1 MANVQ
6 FQVDPRVVTGKK
18 VKALRRQGII
28 PAHLYGRD
36 TESLALQAQTAD
48 LTKLLRTASRNAI
61 IDLQISGE
69 SEPRAVVMRGVQR
82 DAITDQLVHIDFFQ
96 ISLTEKLTA
105 NVAIVLTGEAPAVS
119 VHGGVLL
126 QTLGSLAIEA
136 LPTQIPQQIEV
147 DISILVELDD
157 ARFVRDLT
165 VPDGV
170 EVLADPDQVVVKVSP
185 PKLAAEI
192 EAEEALAA
200 EEGEEGEEVEEG
212 EEGEEG
218 EESETQEK
226 QPD

>member
-69 SEPRAVVMRGVQR
+69 GEPRAVVMRGVQR

-126 QTLGSLAIEA
+126 QTLDSLAIEA